1 MVSIGC
7 LLQTRVIEEVGGIG
21 GGLLLALIPSSNPL
35 FTLWSLWTTKKI
47 LFHGFYRIFESSRS
61 RSRRSSSP
69 LRHHDGRL
77 EEVLQSN
84 MNSQHL

>member
-21 GGLLLALIPSSNPL
+21 GGL
-35 FTLWSLWTTKKI
+35 WTKKI
-47 LFHGFYRIFESSRS
+47 LFHGFYRIFESSREVVYTAVV
-61 RSRRSSSP
+61 P
-69 LRHHDGRL
+69 LLSVIHDGRL

>member
-7 LLQTRVIEEVGGIG
+7 LLQTRVIEEVLGGIG
-21 GGLLLALIPSSNPL
+21 GGLLKIPSSNNL
-35 FTLWSLWTTKKI
+35 ETLWTKKKS
-47 LFHGFYRIFESSRS
+47 FFFMAFTESSS
-61 RSRRSSSP
+61 LEVVYTAVVP
-69 LRHHDGRL
+69 LLSVIHDGRL

>member
-21 GGLLLALIPSSNPL
+21 GGLLYPPL
-35 FTLWSLWTTKKI
+35 TLWTKKI
-47 LFHGFYRIFESSRS
+47 LFHGFYRIFESRS
-61 RSRRSSSP
+61 RLYTAVVP
-69 LRHHDGRL
+69 LLSVIHDGRL

>member
-21 GGLLLALIPSSNPL
+21 GGLLYPPL
-35 FTLWSLWTTKKI
+35 TLWTKKI
-47 LFHGFYRIFESSRS
+47 LFHGFFTESSS
-61 RSRRSSSP
+61 LEVVYTAVVP
-69 LRHHDGRL
+69 LLSVIHDGRL